1 MFDMSDSKEKLYIE
15 TDYSCAYCGQKGLD
29 NLSVDHIDGQNA
41 RKANSY
47 DNLIVLCHNCHHRKT
62 NGKGIT
68 LDQIKK
74 LKKSLIYKTLT
85 LYGVNAIKTC
95 VRNNYGIAATPF
107 LVNHLVELGLLKFTE
122 EISSYGSNGHEVST
136 EALYQLTDEGKRIY
150 DKWLR

>member
-29 NLSVDHIDGQNA
+29 NLSVDHIDGKNA

-74 LKKSLIYKTLT
+74 LKNLQKILINTIHTETKFLHTL
-85 LYGVNAIKTC
+85 
-95 VRNNYGIAATPF
+95 
-107 LVNHLVELGLLKFTE
+107 HLQNKKIMKVILIL
-122 EISSYGSNGHEVST
+122 
-136 EALYQLTDEGKRIY
+136 
-150 DKWLR
+150 